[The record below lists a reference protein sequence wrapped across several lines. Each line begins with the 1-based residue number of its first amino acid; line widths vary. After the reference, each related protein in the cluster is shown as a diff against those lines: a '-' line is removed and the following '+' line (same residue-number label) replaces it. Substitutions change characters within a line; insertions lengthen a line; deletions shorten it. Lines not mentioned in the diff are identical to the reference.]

1 MATNAE
7 LTEISRQ
14 KIIDAFWDIV
24 FESGLNS
31 ANVRTVMAR
40 AGMNRS
46 TFYEHFDSIQDLMEK
61 VSEDILAF
69 IREEGKKII
78 EDEVIANPPDFE
90 EFITKFFY
98 KFSRKVIF
106 LIGSGAV
113 PEFLPKLRDT
123 LKPPVFEIYK
133 IECPKEDE
141 PLIMSFIMSALMG
154 ASYNLF
160 DVSPDTDLSA
170 MFRKAYG
177 LIFNGIG
184 QYIKDAHR
192 SSGRCRGVL
201 PVGDEVRSSQKHG
214 RECQQPRVSD

>member
-14 KIIDAFWDIV
+14 KITDAFWDIV
-24 FESGLNS
+24 FESGLNA

-40 AGMNRS
+40 TGMNRS
-46 TFYEHFDSIQDLMEK
+46 TFYEHFSSIQDLMEK
-61 VSEDILAF
+61 VSEDILSF
-69 IREEGKKII
+69 IRENGERII
-78 EDEVIANPPDFE
+78 EEEMMTEPPDFE
-90 EFITKFFY
+90 RFVTDFFQ

-123 LKPPVFEIYK
+123 LKPLVFEIYK

-141 PLIMSFIMSALMG
+141 LLIMSFIMSALMG

-160 DVSPDTDLSA
+160 DISSGTDLSA
-170 MFRKAYG
+170 MFRKAHG
-177 LIFNGIG
+177 LMLNGIG
-184 QYIKDAHR
+184 QYIKNGHR
-192 SSGRCRGVL
+192 ASGR
-201 PVGDEVRSSQKHG
+201 
-214 RECQQPRVSD
+214 